1 MPSALPCDVQLS
13 ALALCERRHP
23 REKDLVCKVRRDDD
37 EKISRRRRHS
47 LRLDLELIKNL
58 STSTEKK
65 KKKKKKKKKAL
76 NAAAAWCLL
85 KLRCPLEAADLEG
98 CCGVSKSS
106 GRSRI
111 QGPPTSVP
119 KECQGAAARLE
130 ACLERASEEESE
142 ERRG

>member
-1 MPSALPCDVQLS
+1 MTTKRIRVGL
-13 ALALCERRHP
+13 
-23 REKDLVCKVRRDDD
+23 
-37 EKISRRRRHS
+37 
-47 LRLDLELIKNL
+47 LRFTRPHQKPLDLNRKKND
-58 STSTEKK
+58 KK
-65 KKKKKKKKKAL
+65 NQAL